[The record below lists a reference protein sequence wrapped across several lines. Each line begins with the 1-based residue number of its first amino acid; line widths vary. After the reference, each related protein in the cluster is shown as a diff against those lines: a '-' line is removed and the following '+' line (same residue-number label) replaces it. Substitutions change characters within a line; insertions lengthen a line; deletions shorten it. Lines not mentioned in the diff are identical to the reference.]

1 MPIQK
6 KNTLRFQEKRP
17 KRNQLFSNLEN
28 KRINV
33 EKEKIFELKLSIQ
46 SKTLMGEQLLVA
58 STNQL
63 DTHLGGNITLADNK
77 ELIMTK
83 L

>member
-1 MPIQK
+1 M
-6 KNTLRFQEKRP
+6 
-17 KRNQLFSNLEN
+17 
-28 KRINV
+28 

-46 SKTLMGEQLLVA
+46 LKSLAGEQLLAAATA
-58 STNQL
+58 SQL
-63 DTHLGGNITLADNK
+63 DVHLGGKVNLTETK

>member
-1 MPIQK
+1 MIIIK
-6 KNTLRFQEKRP
+6 ERI
-17 KRNQLFSNLEN
+17 NLIN

-46 SKTLMGEQLLVA
+46 LKTMPVYTSEQLMLL
-58 STNQL
+58 SSNQL
-63 DTHLGGNITLADNK
+63 DLNLIGKINLPSEN
-77 ELIMTK
+77 IMTK